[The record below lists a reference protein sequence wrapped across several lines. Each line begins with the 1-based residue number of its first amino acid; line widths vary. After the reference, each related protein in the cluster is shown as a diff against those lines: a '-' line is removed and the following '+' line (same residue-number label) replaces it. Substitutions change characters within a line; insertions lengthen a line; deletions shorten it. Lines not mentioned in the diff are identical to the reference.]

1 MQQAGVLL
9 LGLAAVTEA
18 DTVLILTR
26 HARDN
31 IVRDAINSAWI
42 ETTVRQPTALMVD
55 PHDPTLSRAWRRIP
69 ERSGRVLRVVFRPAG
84 ADIVV
89 VTVFFDRGARRW
101 LP

>member
-1 MQQAGVLL
+1 
-9 LGLAAVTEA
+9 
-18 DTVLILTR
+18 VLILTR

-31 IVRDAINSAWI
+31 IARDAIDPAWI
-42 ETTVRQPTALMVD
+42 ETTVRQPAALMLD

-69 ERSGRVLRVVFRPAG
+69 QRGGRVLRVVFRAAG

-89 VTVFFDRGARRW
+89 VTVFADRGARRW

>member
-1 MQQAGVLL
+1 
-9 LGLAAVTEA
+9 
-18 DTVLILTR
+18 VLILTR

-31 IVRDAINSAWI
+31 IVRDAIDLVWI
-42 ETTVRQPTALMVD
+42 ETTVRQPTALMLD
-55 PHDPTLSRAWRRIP
+55 PHDPTLIRAWRGIP
-69 ERSGRVLRVVFRPAG
+69 ERGGRVLRVVFRPAG

>member
-1 MQQAGVLL
+1 MRDFS
-9 LGLAAVTEA
+9 GLVVDTAV
-18 DTVLILTR
+18 ILTR

-31 IVRDAINSAWI
+31 TVRDAIDPAWI
-42 ETTVRQPTALMVD
+42 ETTVRQHTA
-55 PHDPTLSRAWRRIP
+55 PSRAWRRIP
-69 ERSGRVLRVVFRPAG
+69 ERGGGVLRVVLAG

>member
-1 MQQAGVLL
+1 MQRAGGAIARIGRRQVS
-9 LGLAAVTEA
+9 

-31 IVRDAINSAWI
+31 IVRDAIDPAWI
-42 ETTVRQPTALMVD
+42 ETTARQPTALTVD
-55 PHDPTLSRAWRRIP
+55 PHDPTLSRAWRGSP
-69 ERSGRVLRVVFRPAG
+69 ERGGRVLRVVFRPAG

>member
-1 MQQAGVLL
+1 
-9 LGLAAVTEA
+9 
-18 DTVLILTR
+18 VLILTR

-31 IVRDAINSAWI
+31 IVRDAIDPAWI

-69 ERSGRVLRVVFRPAG
+69 ERGGRVLRVVFRPAG
-84 ADIVV
+84 ADTVV

>member
-1 MQQAGVLL
+1 
-9 LGLAAVTEA
+9 
-18 DTVLILTR
+18 VLILIR

-31 IVRDAINSAWI
+31 IVRDAIDPVWI
-42 ETTVRQPTALMVD
+42 ETAVRYPTALMDD

-69 ERSGRVLRVVFRPAG
+69 ERGGRVLRVVFRPAG

-89 VTVFFDRGARRW
+89 VTAFFDRGARRW

>member
-1 MQQAGVLL
+1 
-9 LGLAAVTEA
+9 
-18 DTVLILTR
+18 VLILTR

-31 IVRDAINSAWI
+31 IVRDAIDPAWI
-42 ETTVRQPTALMVD
+42 ETTVRHPTALMVD

-69 ERSGRVLRVVFRPAG
+69 ERGGRVLRVVFRPAG